1 MSNLTNE
8 LTDFFTGE
16 NEELIKWGI
25 ADLIQFSQYQS
36 HAKYPEHLIQ
46 HPRLREFPKAMSI
59 CLAYSP
65 VFETYN
71 ENKFHSLLKTVR
83 SQMDDI
89 TSRVSAL
96 LKSRGIEHF
105 VIPQGGQEPE
115 TQLAM
120 FSHKFA
126 AVHAGLGW
134 IGKSS
139 LLITNAHGP
148 RVYLATIL
156 IDSDIPTGEALLE
169 SSCGNCDA
177 CVTACPHGYIKG
189 VKWYPGVPRD
199 KLIDVHNCNNYRKRA
214 IDIIGHV
221 DECGLCLV
229 ACPFG
234 EAK

>member
-1 MSNLTNE
+1 MSDLANE
-8 LTDFFTGE
+8 LTDLFIGKSD
-16 NEELIKWGI
+16 ELIKWGI
-25 ADLIQFSQYQS
+25 ADLLQFLQYQN
-36 HAKYPEHLIQ
+36 HPKYLKHLIP

-59 CLAYSP
+59 HLAYSP

-71 ENKFHSLLKTVR
+71 ESKFHNLLKMVR

-89 TSRVSAL
+89 TSRVSVL

-156 IDSDIPTGEALLE
+156 IDSDIPTGEAVLE

-177 CVTACPHGYIKG
+177 CVTACPHGFIKG
-189 VKWYPGVPRD
+189 VNWYPGVPRE
-199 KLIDVHNCNNYRKRA
+199 KLIDVHSCNNYREGA
-214 IDIIGHV
+214 IDIIGCK

-229 ACPFG
+229 ACPCG
-234 EAK
+234 KVG